1 MTVRGTQTTLAVS
14 TVSGAIC
21 TDKEDEMVKALVTIA
36 ILVGLFA
43 VAAVACGGGDDE
55 EAPPPPAAAAA
66 QGPPEAP
73 SASPDPGL
81 AAATATAVA
90 IAAGDVRSGPTGTDP
105 ETGAILYSLY
115 VVGGGGGTG
124 EKTNLYGN
132 APFNWEVNEL
142 TFNVGDTVTITAIPT
157 EDKAWVHTF
166 TIQDLGVL
174 SKMKFGNPT
183 TVTITFDKPGTFKF
197 RCDLHKGEGMNGTI
211 TVQ

>member
-1 MTVRGTQTTLAVS
+1 MTVRGAQATLAVS

-21 TDKEDEMVKALVTIA
+21 TDREDEMFKALVTLA

-66 QGPPEAP
+66 PGAPEAP
-73 SASPDPGL
+73 SDSPDPGL
-81 AAATATAVA
+81 AAATATAEA
-90 IAAGDVRSGPTGTDP
+90 IAAGDLRSGPTGTDP
-105 ETGAILYSLY
+105 ATGAILYSLY

-124 EKTNLYGN
+124 EKSNLYGR
-132 APFNWEVNEL
+132 APFNWEIAEI
-142 TFNVGDTVTITAIPT
+142 TFNVGDTVTFTAIPT
-157 EDKAWVHTF
+157 DDKTEQHTF
-166 TIQDLGVL
+166 TIKDLGVL
-174 SKMKFGNPT
+174 TKMKFGNPT
-183 TVTITFDKPGTFKF
+183 TVTITFDKPGTFNY